1 MHLYPNWWVL
11 VNHNWGFRQVVIENI
26 RNPAKFMI
34 CSKFAPNLMCL
45 RHSDHHTSKVCQQH
59 VQPSIFTGQ
68 ITVHCDSIKSFG
80 EDSVLKWPKPFV
92 LFRAFGDNA
101 PYPRRTSGSALKSKK
116 LIQKTWIPSSWYCIF
131 GILISWFIMLIIPKR
146 YK

>member
-1 MHLYPNWWVL
+1 M
-11 VNHNWGFRQVVIENI
+11 VIENI

-45 RHSDHHTSKVCQQH
+45 RHSDHHTSKGCQQH

-101 PYPRRTSGSALKSKK
+101 
-116 LIQKTWIPSSWYCIF
+116 LIFEAYFWISSQKQEVDTKNMNPKF
-131 GILISWFIMLIIPKR
+131 LILYFRNFNFLIHNANNSETL
-146 YK
+146 